1 MPTIDITL
9 SDDLQKALTP
19 PACLDLRLPKPG
31 KTELKLPTGGTIKP
45 LPDITKGI
53 PSDCSMNFN
62 LALQMAPIMA
72 SMECLLKV
80 LAFLGVVVEL
90 VVKIADPKVLPPAKL
105 IAVIDALPELADKG
119 GKLMPCINMVIAP
132 PLNIVPFV
140 KSLLLMIARMLR
152 CVAQA
157 LRSAI
162 EVLDGIGLDIATAE
176 QAGNDA
182 LLQQLECAKEN
193 AELAMAGTMTQLEP
207 ILVLIDIAKPFLE
220 LAGVPLEVPQIA
232 SEGSLD
238 SLKTALEGIETFG
251 QTLEDIAEGLPG

>member
-9 SDDLQKALTP
+9 SDELQEALTP
-19 PACLDLRLPKPG
+19 PTCLDLELPKPG

-45 LPDITKGI
+45 IPDITKGI
-53 PSDCSMNFN
+53 PTDCGMNFN

-105 IAVIDALPELADKG
+105 IALVDALPKLAEKG
-119 GKLMPCINMVIAP
+119 GELMPCINMVILP
-132 PLNIVPFV
+132 PLNVVPFI

-152 CVAQA
+152 CTAQA

-162 EVLDGIGLDIATAE
+162 EIMDGIGLDLLTAQE
-176 QAGNDA
+176 DGNDA
-182 LLQQLECAKEN
+182 LAQQLECAKEN
-193 AELAMAGTMTQLEP
+193 AQLAMDGTMVSLEP
-207 ILVLIDIAKPFLE
+207 VMILIDIAKPFLE

-232 SEGSLD
+232 SDGTLD
-238 SLKTALEGIETFG
+238 GMKTALEGIETFA
-251 QTLEDIAEGLPG
+251 QTLEDIASALPG